1 MDSFLHKRSSDPLTF
16 SWLGLRLKM
25 PMPTMGKGKAD
36 LKEVDEDRAGAAAAA
51 VHLKFLGLQW
61 GIRLNF
67 SEFLISSRGIFF
79 RPDGTCV
86 VSICLD
92 PDDRPNANF
101 FF

>member
-36 LKEVDEDRAGAAAAA
+36 LKEVDEDRVGAA

-67 SEFLISSRGIFF
+67 SEFLISPWGIFLGQMV
-79 RPDGTCV
+79 PV
-86 VSICLD
+86 
-92 PDDRPNANF
+92 
-101 FF
+101 

>member
-36 LKEVDEDRAGAAAAA
+36 LKEVDEDRAGAA

-67 SEFLISSRGIFF
+67 SEFLISSWGIFLGQMV
-79 RPDGTCV
+79 PV
-86 VSICLD
+86 
-92 PDDRPNANF
+92 
-101 FF
+101 